1 MEINCGSNLT
11 SPINLRIMKEFL
23 LSTTIPYWIVF
34 GLVTAAGVLALINM
48 RKNTVS
54 KSSVQLVTLLALAG
68 TVLGLAIYSVAGG
81 SSIWWCTSKDYSF
94 FGKLLRAIPLI
105 IFVGIQL
112 AQVFV
117 YKTFVEQYFQK
128 ELSIKGSFISLIVIV
143 PASFVLYII
152 LDILGLEKGTRD
164 LIFYIILGIA
174 LVAGVGWA
182 MALNVKSIGKKYGSI
197 FTAVTLVMIIGGL
210 MSIVLLIN
218 ALMALILQVLMV
230 AAVVVAGF
238 YMFTKVMGPA
248 VDTQSRTDLSGKV
261 HDTQWEKQNA
271 DARIRSQRDNK

>member
-34 GLVTAAGVLALINM
+34 GLVTAAGVLTLINM

-143 PASFVLYII
+143 PASFVLYIV

-174 LVAGVGWA
+174 LIAGVGWA

>member
-174 LVAGVGWA
+174 LIAGVGWA